1 MQNNMNEVVVTFKS
15 KDRCIAMYFTEE
27 NGDLQMQMNVSPE
40 LKPDEEPDLTM
51 LLAST
56 FLNSIQKEDKN
67 DEPSIITT
75 D

>member
-15 KDRCIAMYFTEE
+15 KDRSIAMYFTEE

-40 LKPDEEPDLTM
+40 LKQDEEPDLTM

-56 FLNSIQKEDKN
+56 FLNSIQKEDEN